1 MDQSESDSL
10 DKKESKQSNDHTD
23 SKSDPNVNKLVNHQQ
38 RNNDDASVRST
49 DVQNEESDE
58 DDNDNDDENEE
69 DEEME

>member
-23 SKSDPNVNKLVNHQQ
+23 SKSDSNVNKLVNHQQ

-58 DDNDNDDENEE
+58 DDNDDENEE